1 MAEDKPVGLVFVAWD
16 DFDRVLQGLSAED
29 ATRQV
34 DGGSSFAWTLAHVTN
49 QIDSWIN
56 VRLLHHEPHPIFGQD
71 QWRMGGNGTAEE
83 WDAIREA
90 VPEVRQI
97 ARTYLESVSDSDLD
111 ALAPYTGSLA
121 ALKGRMVTLRYTLL
135 RISAH
140 HYFHLGDIASV
151 RSRRLGQQVG
161 DYPSALMECL

>member
-1 MAEDKPVGLVFVAWD
+1 MTPVSTVDAYIVAQPAEAQP
-16 DFDRVLQGLSAED
+16 
-29 ATRQV
+29 
-34 DGGSSFAWTLAHVTN
+34 
-49 QIDSWIN
+49 
-56 VRLLHHEPHPIFGQD
+56 RLREL
-71 QWRMGGNGTAEE
+71 R
-83 WDAIREA
+83 AIIRAA

-140 HYFHLGDIASV
+140 HYFHIGDIASV

-161 DYPSALMECL
+161 DYPNALTERL